1 MAVFDFANNPNR
13 VDFCDDSDG
22 DEDLMEDGDYELE
35 VGSIS

>member
-13 VDFCDDSDG
+13 VDFWDDSDG